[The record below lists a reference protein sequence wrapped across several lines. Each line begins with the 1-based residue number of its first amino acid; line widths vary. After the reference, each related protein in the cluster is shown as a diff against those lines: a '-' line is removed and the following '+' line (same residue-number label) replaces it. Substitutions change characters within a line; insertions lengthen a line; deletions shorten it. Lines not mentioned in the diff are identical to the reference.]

1 MAQYKV
7 AWNGTTREARVLPA
21 ATATPDGFVSA
32 GTFYHDADGGADTEA
47 NDALD
52 FRDSH
57 AVYHHVRDLLYKLV
71 PSVQNMQTV
80 KITVAGATIVPPDT

>member
-1 MAQYKV
+1 MVQYKV
-7 AWNGTTREARVLPA
+7 AYNATTKEARVLPA
-21 ATATPDGFVSA
+21 ATATPGGFVSA

-57 AVYHHVRDLLYKLV
+57 AVYHHVRDLLYKLN
-71 PSVQNMQTV
+71 PSVQNMQLV
-80 KITVAGATIVPPDT
+80 SITLGGTTIAPPDT